1 MVKNIFDIGSGRYQF
16 DKKTLNSFL
25 EESRNRPLPPEA
37 AEDPGAGR
45 AAGQL
50 SDREQQGFFEEVMA
64 LYHDYM
70 ICQNVEVL
78 LRLKLKLEEFSVR
91 CNSHVLAAEVLNIN
105 SCLPYELRLRGT
117 GTLPGKNR
125 DEPDNG

>member
-1 MVKNIFDIGSGRYQF
+1 
-16 DKKTLNSFL
+16 
-25 EESRNRPLPPEA
+25 
-37 AEDPGAGR
+37 
-45 AAGQL
+45 
-50 SDREQQGFFEEVMA
+50 
-64 LYHDYM
+64 
-70 ICQNVEVL
+70 
-78 LRLKLKLEEFSVR
+78 LEEFSVR